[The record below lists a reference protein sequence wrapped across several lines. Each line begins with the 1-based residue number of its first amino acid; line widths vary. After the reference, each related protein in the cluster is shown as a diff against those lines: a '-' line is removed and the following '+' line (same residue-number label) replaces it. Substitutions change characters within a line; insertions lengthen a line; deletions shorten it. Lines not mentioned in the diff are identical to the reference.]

1 MDSKRIPDTGWDK
14 DRIKMRTY
22 LVRYSEIGLKSK
34 KTRNV
39 METRLITNATKMIER
54 NNKKST
60 VTRERGRIYFFSKDD
75 ISNELERIMGIKT
88 FSEVIGIEFSE
99 LEEILS
105 KGKKLYKDVVS
116 DKTFAV
122 YSRRQGSHNFSS
134 MDIDRL
140 LGDILQPFSAGVD
153 LKHPQVKI
161 ELEIRENHCYFSLDR
176 KNGPGGLPIETEGK
190 LISLISG
197 GIDSPVS
204 TWMMLKRG
212 SPVDMIFV
220 SLAPPLDVRE
230 FLTKAKI
237 LYDQWYAGYNPRI
250 FIVDATRLIEDY
262 LYAGKMKYANV
273 SYKKMLY
280 NIGEKLAELSNS
292 NGIITGESSGQ
303 VSSQTP
309 ENLFQLSTGMKY
321 PVIRPLIGMDKD
333 WISDFA
339 RKIGTFNNDSSD
351 EFCALFSE
359 KPITRIKREELVED
373 LERLKS
379 YDPIRE
385 EIVEIKGTEID
396 SYLDSIG
403 KDNARIRKP
412 EEMPE
417 GSLIIDVRDR
427 LSYKA
432 WHPENALN
440 ITYRTLNGIMDQID
454 KQKPIVFFC
463 KKGLQ
468 SANYAGKMRKL
479 GYQAFYT
486 DENVVRSQSIH
497 QNP

>member
-1 MDSKRIPDTGWDK
+1 
-14 DRIKMRTY
+14 
-22 LVRYSEIGLKSK
+22 
-34 KTRNV
+34 
-39 METRLITNATKMIER
+39 
-54 NNKKST
+54 
-60 VTRERGRIYFFSKDD
+60 
-75 ISNELERIMGIKT
+75 
-88 FSEVIGIEFSE
+88 
-99 LEEILS
+99 
-105 KGKKLYKDVVS
+105 
-116 DKTFAV
+116 
-122 YSRRQGSHNFSS
+122 
-134 MDIDRL
+134 
-140 LGDILQPFSAGVD
+140 
-153 LKHPQVKI
+153 
-161 ELEIRENHCYFSLDR
+161 
-176 KNGPGGLPIETEGK
+176 
-190 LISLISG
+190 
-197 GIDSPVS
+197 
-204 TWMMLKRG
+204 
-212 SPVDMIFV
+212 
-220 SLAPPLDVRE
+220 
-230 FLTKAKI
+230 
-237 LYDQWYAGYNPRI
+237 
-250 FIVDATRLIEDY
+250 
-262 LYAGKMKYANV
+262 
-273 SYKKMLY
+273 
-280 NIGEKLAELSNS
+280 
-292 NGIITGESSGQ
+292 
-303 VSSQTP
+303 
-309 ENLFQLSTGMKY
+309 
-321 PVIRPLIGMDKD
+321 MDKD

-412 EEMPE
+412 EEMPK